1 MMFKKLIEM
10 LTGGGDTIRDGV
22 QIDKPIPVDA
32 YASSASGLEIADLKL
47 GSGAAAAKGNQ
58 ATVHYTGWLTTGK
71 RFDSSAVKSKPFT
84 FTVGARKV
92 IKGWDEGVEGMK
104 VGGVRQLR
112 VPAALGYGQRGHPP
126 RIPQSATLIFEIELL
141 AVK

>member
-1 MMFKKLIEM
+1 MFKKLIGM
-10 LTGGGDTIRDGV
+10 LTGTGESIREGV
-22 QIDKPIPVDA
+22 QIDKPIPVDS
-32 YASSASGLEIADLKL
+32 YRKSDSGLEYSDLKV
-47 GSGAAAAKGNQ
+47 GTGAAAAKGSQ

-71 RFDSSAVKSKPFT
+71 RFDSSAVKNKPFT

-112 VPAALGYGQRGHPP
+112 VPAQLGYGQRGHPP
-126 RIPQSATLIFEIELL
+126 RIPQNATLIFEIELL
-141 AVK
+141 SVK

>member
-1 MMFKKLIEM
+1 MFKKLIGM

-32 YASSASGLEIADLKL
+32 YTSTASGLEIADLKA
-47 GSGAAAAKGNQ
+47 GTGTTAAKGNQ

-71 RFDSSAVKSKPFT
+71 RFDSSAVKNKPFT

-112 VPAALGYGQRGHPP
+112 VPSALGYGQRGHPP
-126 RIPQSATLIFEIELL
+126 RIPQNAILIFEIELL
-141 AVK
+141 AIK

>member
-1 MMFKKLIEM
+1 MFKKLIGM

-32 YASSASGLEIADLKL
+32 YTSTASGLETADLKP
-47 GSGAAAAKGNQ
+47 GTGAAAAKGNQ

-71 RFDSSAVKSKPFT
+71 RFDSSAVKNKPFT

-112 VPAALGYGQRGHPP
+112 VPAALGYGPRGHPP
-126 RIPQSATLIFEIELL
+126 RIPQNATLIFEIELL

>member
-1 MMFKKLIEM
+1 MFKKLIEM
-10 LTGGGDTIRDGV
+10 LVGGGDTIRDGV

-32 YASSASGLEIADLKL
+32 YTSSASGLEIADLKP

-58 ATVHYTGWLTTGK
+58 ATVHYSGWLTTGK
-71 RFDSSAVKSKPFT
+71 RFDSSAVKNKPFT